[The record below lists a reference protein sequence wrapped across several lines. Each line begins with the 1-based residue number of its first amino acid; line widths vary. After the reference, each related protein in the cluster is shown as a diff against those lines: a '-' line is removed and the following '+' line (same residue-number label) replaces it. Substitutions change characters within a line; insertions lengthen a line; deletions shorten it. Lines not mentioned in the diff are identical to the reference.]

1 MYKHIL
7 IATDGSPL
15 ATRALEHARGLA
27 KRENAQVTVVTV
39 TEPWSP
45 LEMAKEARENRWSD
59 PIRQFEALASAA
71 AKRILD
77 VAVERGKAHGVA
89 CDRIHLQDQHPAEGI
104 IAAAKDK
111 GCDLIVMASHGRRGA
126 ARLLLGSQ
134 AYEVLA
140 NSSVPVL
147 IAR

>member
-1 MYKHIL
+1 
-7 IATDGSPL
+7 
-15 ATRALEHARGLA
+15 
-27 KRENAQVTVVTV
+27 
-39 TEPWSP
+39 
-45 LEMAKEARENRWSD
+45 MAKEARENRWSD